1 MSELVFLLPCGAKA
15 RYTLEVA
22 NHTSGVI
29 HILAVAMRTLKEG
42 TLINVVTFVTN
53 CNTYIETEVVTAS

>member
-1 MSELVFLLPCGAKA
+1 MSELVFFLPCSAKA
-15 RYTLEVA
+15 GHAFKVA
-22 NHTSGVI
+22 NHTGSVI

>member
-1 MSELVFLLPCGAKA
+1 MSELVFFLPCSAKA
-15 RYTLEVA
+15 GHTLKVA
-22 NHTSGVI
+22 NHTGSVI